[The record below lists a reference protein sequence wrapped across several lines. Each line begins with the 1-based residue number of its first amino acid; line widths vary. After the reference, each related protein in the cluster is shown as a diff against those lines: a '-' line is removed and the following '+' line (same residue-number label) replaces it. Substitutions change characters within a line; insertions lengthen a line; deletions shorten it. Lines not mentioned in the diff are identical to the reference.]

1 MKYAHTVTSGTTVIP
16 IGATTVADD
25 LTLTYVRNLNE
36 QRTKKKTGFAISSDL
51 AF

>member
-36 QRTKKKTGFAISSDL
+36 QRTKKTGFAISSDL